1 LGAAK
6 SAGNEWVTAGFRII
20 KQGGFPTHA
29 ADNADGFHIA
39 PNHVRLSLF
48 RIETGKGLL
57 FLRADGNILEN
68 YSN

>member
-1 LGAAK
+1 MQFSQPGRHFSVDDL
-6 SAGNEWVTAGFRII
+6 II